1 MEPLKHL
8 LQTYTNDLKE
18 MYINEPLIEKETL
31 MDKFESLSSE
41 SDKTFILLALAY
53 GDGNNQ
59 V

>member
-1 MEPLKHL
+1 LEPLKHL